1 MPIIEK
7 TGDVEDYVEY
17 VVNTLLE
24 LKGLYHSIGVLP
36 YGIEWLIVDKFVKDE
51 LTRNILCDRLG
62 DRMALIDEYARN
74 RVIRAENRI
83 IKNQLEAGFNAELIA
98 KTVEVPLSR
107 VRDIERDLKV
117 KK

>member
-1 MPIIEK
+1 MLKIIFDE
-7 TGDVEDYVEY
+7 
-17 VVNTLLE
+17 VVHTFIE
-24 LKGLYHSIGVLP
+24 LKDFNELIKSLV

-83 IKNQLEAGFNAELIA
+83 IKNQLQAGFNAELIA